1 MDRKIKIYLEQGQN
15 GVGSI
20 FALLFRAKKEP
31 TPICPKRRKCME
43 KNKVKISKKVRAI
56 IVIAFIAIYIFAT

>member
-31 TPICPKRRKCME
+31 TPFCPC
-43 KNKVKISKKVRAI
+43 
-56 IVIAFIAIYIFAT
+56 

>member
-20 FALLFRAKKEP
+20 FALFQNMKLVYN
-31 TPICPKRRKCME
+31 E
-43 KNKVKISKKVRAI
+43 KSLKI
-56 IVIAFIAIYIFAT
+56 FTIYDNIKAY